1 MLEFEVLGD
10 MNKFMS
16 LQKFLVEI
24 KGKNSRNIDG
34 DLRRDNN
41 AANTNAPHISINA
54 LRAFFSECTVSA
66 KGGKISSTK
75 GNYEQKAIV
84 ETELLQRKT
93 AKNT

>member
-34 DLRRDNN
+34 DLRTDNN

-66 KGGKISSTK
+66 KGGKISSFARDIIKRTSQLK
-75 GNYEQKAIV
+75 
-84 ETELLQRKT
+84 LT
-93 AKNT
+93 ASMVLRTT